1 LDDLVRALSRS
12 VIIYTDVTGHASSS
26 NGFHLA
32 APSLKVTG
40 QLHAMQLVLM
50 ETDRVPIK
58 YSSRRLMVL
67 IHNLRTSLK
76 IIIAHKNI
84 FIETS
89 DKIVISPYKYMS
101 GHAMGKF
108 YSMKAVS
115 SNLTLYEDRIKPTKK
130 TPRPL
135 ILNVIWFMS

>member
-1 LDDLVRALSRS
+1 MVRALSRS

-32 APSLKVTG
+32 APSPKATG
-40 QLHAMQLVLM
+40 QLHAMQLALM

-58 YSSRRLMVL
+58 YSSRKLMVL
-67 IHNLRTSLK
+67 IPNLRTSLRK
-76 IIIAHKNI
+76 IIIAYKNI

-89 DKIVISPYKYMS
+89 DKIVINSNKYML

-115 SNLTLYEDRIKPTKK
+115 SNLTLYEDRIKPTKIN
-130 TPRPL
+130 RGR
-135 ILNVIWFMS
+135 